1 MPKTFK
7 RLEFFR
13 VKPFK
18 NEQKKHGSTSRNR
31 AEKNIAYSASVFHLS
46 SINISPGHV

>member
-7 RLEFFR
+7 RLEFLR

-31 AEKNIAYSASVFHLS
+31 AEKKRRLFRVCFPFI
-46 SINISPGHV
+46 ID